1 VIKKQGPPLAAQ
13 AAIAKVMEKNED
25 LLRILARARAAES
38 NADCIYQTTAAL
50 QLLDESAVLLVGAIS
65 ALRESDQSRH

>member
-1 VIKKQGPPLAAQ
+1 MVKEQRPPLAAE
-13 AAIAKVMEKNED
+13 AAIAKVVERNED
-25 LLRILARARAAES
+25 FLRILARARAAES

-50 QLLDESAVLLVGAIS
+50 HLLDEFAVLLVGAIS